1 MLGRP
6 AACLGCSFVGCL
18 SSTHGNGPHILE
30 HGRKLSHTFCKYFF
44 YLPTETT
51 SLRVAFCIVRETAVD
66 SLSGAVH
73 CAECA
78 DFVTSA
84 VLRKEKRLIKIQEET
99 RVLSQRQGTSLLLQV
114 KCAEVLVA
122 DRSCA

>member
-1 MLGRP
+1 MG
-6 AACLGCSFVGCL
+6 
-18 SSTHGNGPHILE
+18 
-30 HGRKLSHTFCKYFF
+30 
-44 YLPTETT
+44 
-51 SLRVAFCIVRETAVD
+51 ETAVD

-114 KCAEVLVA
+114 KCAEI
-122 DRSCA
+122 